1 MNKIDNYLDLR
12 DELKATNPNDIT
24 YDMILDR
31 MDDAWDN
38 LTVAERD
45 EIEEI
50 IRTEKANPVPEIKPS

>member
-1 MNKIDNYLDLR
+1 MDGKMNKIDNYLDLR

-45 EIEEI
+45 EI
-50 IRTEKANPVPEIKPS
+50 K